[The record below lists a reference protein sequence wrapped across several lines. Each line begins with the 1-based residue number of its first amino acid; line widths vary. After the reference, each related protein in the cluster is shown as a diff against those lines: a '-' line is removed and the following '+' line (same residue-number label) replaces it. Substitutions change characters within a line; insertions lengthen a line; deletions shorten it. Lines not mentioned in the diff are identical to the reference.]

1 MSFTKTVLIFEPDAS
16 GHHPGYLYHLLTHFL
31 TEKYDFRLAVLV
43 NPDFVEK
50 HPAIIK
56 NTKAKNIEWLST
68 SETTFNDWKNSKSDV
83 IKRAKLEWAICA
95 EYAKNLQAIHILM
108 MYFDHLQL
116 ACLTEQKP
124 PCPVSGI
131 LFRPTLV
138 NYPINSI
145 KEKISYWRKYL
156 LLKAILNRK
165 SLSTLFCL
173 DPFAVEFIQQ
183 NWKTKKIKFLPD
195 PVQVYPNTKSISF
208 LKATLGIP
216 ENKKVFLIFGHLDD
230 RKGIATVMD
239 TFTNFSEDEAKNVC
253 LLIVGPWDEQEK
265 LRFEQ
270 KLALL
275 QQKNSVQVIVH
286 NHFVA
291 DEEIQSFFEVS
302 DYILALYQKHIGM
315 SAIMVRAASAK
326 KPLITYYYGLMG
338 KITAEKQL
346 GLIIDETVQ
355 DDFLR
360 QIKMLLKGNL
370 QIGNQQNMQDF
381 AQLNQAT
388 NYAKVILDSF

>member
-1 MSFTKTVLIFEPDAS
+1 MSFQKTVLIFEPDAS
-16 GHHPGYLYHLLTHFL
+16 GHHPGYLYHLLNHFL
-31 TEKYDFRLAVLV
+31 NEKYDFRLAVLV
-43 NPDFVEK
+43 NPDFFEK
-50 HPAIIK
+50 HPTIIK
-56 NTKAKNIEWLST
+56 NTKAENIEWLST
-68 SETTFNDWKNSKSDV
+68 SETTFNDWKNSKSNV

-138 NYPINSI
+138 NYPVNSI

-156 LLKAILNRK
+156 LLKAILHQK

-173 DPFAVEFIQQ
+173 DPFAVDFIQK
-183 NWKTKKIKFLPD
+183 NWKSNKVKFLPD
-195 PVQVYPNTKSISF
+195 PVQVYPNTKSIS
-208 LKATLGIP
+208 LIKEELGIT

-239 TFTNFSEDEAKNVC
+239 TFTNLSENEAKNVC

-270 KLALL
+270 KLTLL
-275 QQKNSVQVIVH
+275 QQKNSVQVIVN
-286 NHFVA
+286 NHFVV

-326 KPLITYYYGLMG
+326 KPLITYHYGLMG
-338 KITAEKQL
+338 RITAEKQL
-346 GLIIDETVQ
+346 GLIIDETIQ
-355 DDFLR
+355 DDFQHKL
-360 QIKMLLKGNL
+360 KTLLKSNL
-370 QIGNQQNMQDF
+370 QIGNQQNMKEF
-381 AQLNQAT
+381 AELNQAK